1 MGNILSCITKKE
13 RRLRKPTNKS
23 RDQWE
28 QPTREIYAKVQKKP
42 ATELKEAD
50 PIPKAKTHL
59 VQETKE
65 NDKED
70 IESKLCYYPIKEWDQ
85 SGVKLEDLGKM
96 IHCSKVKICRQPCK
110 DINNRCLIL
119 FQNLLLILSEDP
131 HGFTYQGT
139 LPLAGITVNDMDN
152 TDSSSELHHAFQIT
166 GPLLHPFTVYCS
178 TEKEVKEWLYYLNKQ
193 RQVSS
198 KTADSPRAQTCTGLD
213 RNSLGQYAK
222 SVDLRTLILN
232 RPIQGGERTH
242 INSLGNVIWISE
254 NKLQHLPFQDQHD
267 RLLVLF
273 PTTLLILAEEN
284 HVLHYKG
291 ELPLNAITIF
301 EQGESASD
309 SHALLIEGKMINQI
323 IVSSQNRTAH
333 QKLIHHLNAAGVTV
347 QRASIVNKGRN
358 YKHSPQCRDQFADKV
373 NPSLGSLRHDDSPR
387 SVYGVFTFPQKPVEM
402 ISISEDLPTLVTT
415 NTTHP
420 KNPPDYAEPY
430 TPPPMRLSAPAEPF
444 TLNSSAHKH
453 SSSPLPIRRSS
464 MRFSGQNV
472 LALSQPPPST
482 SENALTAENRLS
494 LGYTDPFP
502 ALKMQ
507 PAGSGGRSS
516 HQNMVNSQG
525 SSKHLQSRNFRTS
538 GTNISSLPPVS
549 LEPGSITIADSPSEE
564 NLNNA
569 LSPTY
574 TVPYMPFRLQ
584 PAPPARPAWL
594 REPVSRHNSSP
605 LPGGRA
611 DQNVP
616 LRKTL
621 ALSQP
626 PTRSNGSFGKNLYPF
641 PPRRLGVPSSPLY
654 AEPFTAA
661 KKQFTPSSG
670 RLSAVGAVSK
680 PNGLLVRDQWSNMHL
695 SLGSVPRSSLPSC
708 SVSESSSCSLVDE
721 MPLADPLSPPY
732 AEPYHPQLVSHAD
745 HFWMREEVSRRG
757 SAGFPIHCSKGDSSE
772 YYAVIQLLDSYQE
785 GKNISWYSDDSRM
798 SLTSSEHTY
807 AELESPQDESD
818 DRFWDFDFKQQ
829 EIPHLSAQTLMK
841 LRQRGIVESRLPG
854 RSHRW
859 S

>member
-50 PIPKAKTHL
+50 PVPKAKTHL
-59 VQETKE
+59 VQEAKQ

-119 FQNLLLILSEDP
+119 FQNLLLILSEDS

-198 KTADSPRAQTCTGLD
+198 KTADSPRAQTCAGLD
-213 RNSLGQYAK
+213 RNSLGQCGK
-222 SVDLRTLILN
+222 SVDLRMLILN

-273 PTTLLILAEEN
+273 PTTLLILSEEN

-301 EQGESASD
+301 EQGESDSD

-347 QRASIVNKGRN
+347 QRASIVNKGRD
-358 YKHSPQCRDQFADKV
+358 YKHSAQCRDQFADKV
-373 NPSLGSLRHDDSPR
+373 NPSLGSLRHDDSPMT
-387 SVYGVFTFPQKPVEM
+387 VYGVFTFPQKPVEM

-420 KNPPDYAEPY
+420 INPPDYAEPY

-453 SSSPLPIRRSS
+453 SSSPLPIRGSS

-482 SENALTAENRLS
+482 SENALIAENRLS

-538 GTNISSLPPVS
+538 GTNISLQ
-549 LEPGSITIADSPSEE
+549 PGSITIDDSPSEE
-564 NLNNA
+564 SFNNA

-584 PAPPARPAWL
+584 PAPPARPVWL

-605 LPGGRA
+605 LPNGRA
-611 DQNVP
+611 DQNIP

-661 KKQFTPSSG
+661 KKQLTPSSG
-670 RLSAVGAVSK
+670 RLSAVG
-680 PNGLLVRDQWSNMHL
+680 
-695 SLGSVPRSSLPSC
+695 
-708 SVSESSSCSLVDE
+708 
-721 MPLADPLSPPY
+721 
-732 AEPYHPQLVSHAD
+732 
-745 HFWMREEVSRRG
+745 EVSRRG
-757 SAGFPIHCSKGDSSE
+757 SAGFPIHCSK
-772 YYAVIQLLDSYQE
+772 

-807 AELESPQDESD
+807 AELESLQDESD
-818 DRFWDFDFKQQ
+818 HRFWDFDFKQQ

>member
-50 PIPKAKTHL
+50 PVPKAKTHL
-59 VQETKE
+59 VQEAKQ

-119 FQNLLLILSEDP
+119 FQNLLLILSEDS

-198 KTADSPRAQTCTGLD
+198 KTADSPRAQTCAGLD
-213 RNSLGQYAK
+213 RNSLGQCGK
-222 SVDLRTLILN
+222 SVDLRMLILN

-273 PTTLLILAEEN
+273 PTTLLILSEEN

-301 EQGESASD
+301 EQGESDSD

-347 QRASIVNKGRN
+347 QRASIVNKGRD
-358 YKHSPQCRDQFADKV
+358 YKHSAQCRDQFADKV
-373 NPSLGSLRHDDSPR
+373 NPSLGSLRHDDSPMT
-387 SVYGVFTFPQKPVEM
+387 VYGVFTFPQKPVEM

-420 KNPPDYAEPY
+420 INPPDYAEPY

-453 SSSPLPIRRSS
+453 SSSPLPIRGSS

-482 SENALTAENRLS
+482 SENALIAENRLS

-538 GTNISSLPPVS
+538 GTNISLQ
-549 LEPGSITIADSPSEE
+549 PGSITIDDSPSEE
-564 NLNNA
+564 SFNNA

-584 PAPPARPAWL
+584 PAPPARPVWL

-605 LPGGRA
+605 LPNGRA
-611 DQNVP
+611 DQNIP

-661 KKQFTPSSG
+661 KKQLTPSSG
-670 RLSAVGAVSK
+670 RLSAVG
-680 PNGLLVRDQWSNMHL
+680 MT
-695 SLGSVPRSSLPSC
+695 
-708 SVSESSSCSLVDE
+708 
-721 MPLADPLSPPY
+721 PLNIT
-732 AEPYHPQLVSHAD
+732 QLYN
-745 HFWMREEVSRRG
+745 F
-757 SAGFPIHCSKGDSSE
+757 
-772 YYAVIQLLDSYQE
+772 
-785 GKNISWYSDDSRM
+785 
-798 SLTSSEHTY
+798 
-807 AELESPQDESD
+807 
-818 DRFWDFDFKQQ
+818 
-829 EIPHLSAQTLMK
+829 
-841 LRQRGIVESRLPG
+841 
-854 RSHRW
+854 
-859 S
+859 

>member
-50 PIPKAKTHL
+50 PVPKAKTHL
-59 VQETKE
+59 VQEAKQ

-119 FQNLLLILSEDP
+119 FQNLLLILSEDS

-198 KTADSPRAQTCTGLD
+198 KTADSPRAQTCAGLD
-213 RNSLGQYAK
+213 RNSLGQCGK
-222 SVDLRTLILN
+222 SVDLRMLILN

-273 PTTLLILAEEN
+273 PTTLLILSEEN

-301 EQGESASD
+301 EQGESDSD

-347 QRASIVNKGRN
+347 QRASIVNKGRD
-358 YKHSPQCRDQFADKV
+358 YKHSAQCRDQFADKV
-373 NPSLGSLRHDDSPR
+373 NPSLGSLRHDDSPMT
-387 SVYGVFTFPQKPVEM
+387 VYGVFTFPQKPVEM

-420 KNPPDYAEPY
+420 INPPDYAEPY

-453 SSSPLPIRRSS
+453 SSSPLPIRGSS

-482 SENALTAENRLS
+482 SENALIAENRLS

-538 GTNISSLPPVS
+538 GTNISLQ
-549 LEPGSITIADSPSEE
+549 PGSITIDDSPSEE
-564 NLNNA
+564 SFNNA

-584 PAPPARPAWL
+584 PAPPARPVWL

-605 LPGGRA
+605 LPNGRA
-611 DQNVP
+611 DQNIP

-661 KKQFTPSSG
+661 KKQLTPSSG
-670 RLSAVGAVSK
+670 RLSAVG
-680 PNGLLVRDQWSNMHL
+680 
-695 SLGSVPRSSLPSC
+695 
-708 SVSESSSCSLVDE
+708 
-721 MPLADPLSPPY
+721 
-732 AEPYHPQLVSHAD
+732 
-745 HFWMREEVSRRG
+745 EVSRRG
-757 SAGFPIHCSKGDSSE
+757 SAGFPIHCSKDDSSE
-772 YYAVIQLLDSYQE
+772 YHAVIQLLDSYQE

-807 AELESPQDESD
+807 AELESLQDESD
-818 DRFWDFDFKQQ
+818 HRFWDFDFKQQ